1 MQKENSIHVMGACTI
16 YIKFP
21 PGIFPRYVEFRN
33 GAGEI
38 EYFRQL
44 FGKLNRIKLNLV
56 KGGDYYCN
64 QPFDLV
70 KKVAIE
76 IPENFPKLPLSERN
90 RWKPVKYVDNPNLKG
105 TPARIFTDTGIIEH
119 SPAYHS
125 YPKCVQVFI
134 DLHEQGH
141 LFYRTEEYC
150 DLWALINYLRLG
162 YNRST
167 AYWTLCNILKKTP
180 ANVQRIEQLVFNIK
194 KTQNE

>member
-1 MQKENSIHVMGACTI
+1 MAAESNHIYVAAPCTI

-21 PGIFPRYVEFRN
+21 SGVFPRYVEFKSISD
-33 GAGEI
+33 EV

-44 FGKLNRIKLNLV
+44 FGKLNRIKLNLI
-56 KGGDYYCN
+56 KEGDYYCN

-70 KKVAIE
+70 KKVPIE
-76 IPENFPKLPLSERN
+76 IPKDFPRLPMSERN
-90 RWKPVKYVDNPNLKG
+90 RWKPVTYVDNPELTG
-105 TPARIFTDTGIIEH
+105 TPARIYTQTGIIEH
-119 SPAYHS
+119 GPEY
-125 YPKCVQVFI
+125 YRLPKCVRVFI

-141 LFYRTEEYC
+141 LFYKTEEYC
-150 DLWALINYLRLG
+150 DLWALINYLRMG

-194 KTQNE
+194 KTQK